1 MRIRMG
7 KKSVAAFVGC
17 LFLFLSSAVVIGAEL
32 ASLNDWKGP
41 KAKYVFMFVGDGL
54 GLQQVSAAEAFQANQ
69 GQPAAP
75 GVAKLSL
82 SRLPVQGLSTT
93 YSANSF
99 ITDSAPA
106 GTSLATGYKTDN
118 GVIGVDPSK
127 TRQFTTIAE
136 EAKKN
141 GMRVGI
147 VSTVSLNHATPA
159 SYYAHIPSRGS
170 YYEIG
175 RQLIAS
181 GFDYFGGGGLHK
193 HNAKDASGTPRKNL
207 YDIAAEKGF
216 HVLRNQES
224 ILSFRPDGKP
234 VLAVNPVLDKDSAM
248 PYAIDKTEK
257 ELTLAEF
264 VEKGV
269 EVLDNDKGFFLMAE
283 GGKID
288 WACHANDAV
297 ASIHDTFAFDEAVR
311 VAIAFAA
318 KHPEE
323 TLIVVTGD
331 HETGGMSL
339 GFAGT
344 EYATFFDKIA
354 NQNISYQ
361 VFDKRIEEL
370 RKTKG
375 AVATLTDIKG
385 DITKHFGLIFAGQE
399 EIATLAKEAKKN
411 PEARKRLGLALT
423 AAETAALKKALA
435 MSMQGNVESKPDSQE
450 FLLYGGYEP
459 LSVQVTHILNNK
471 AGIGWTSY
479 AHTGIPVPVFAS
491 GPGSELFQGYYD
503 NTDIAKK
510 LFSIMGF
517 TLPAPIMYSAAR

>member
-1 MRIRMG
+1 MRICMG
-7 KKSVAAFVGC
+7 KKSVAAFAGC
-17 LFLFLSSAVVIGAEL
+17 LFLFLSSAAAIGAGL
-32 ASLNDWKGP
+32 VSANDWKGAP
-41 KAKYVFMFVGDGL
+41 AKYVFMFVGDGL
-54 GLQQVSAAEAFQANQ
+54 GLQQVSAAEAFLANQ
-69 GQPAAP
+69 GQPGAP
-75 GVAKLSL
+75 GVVKLSL
-82 SRLPVQGLSTT
+82 SRLPAQGLSTT

-118 GVIGVDPSK
+118 GVIGIDPSK

-147 VSTVSLNHATPA
+147 VSSVSLNHATPA
-159 SYYAHIPSRGS
+159 SYYAHMPSRGS

-175 RQLIAS
+175 QQLIAS
-181 GFDYFGGGGLHK
+181 GFDYFAGGGLHK
-193 HNAKDASGTPRKNL
+193 HDAKDASGAPRKSL
-207 YDIAAEKGF
+207 YEVAAEKGF
-216 HVLRNQES
+216 HVLRDRAS
-224 ILSFRPDGKP
+224 ILSFKADGKP

-248 PYAIDKTEK
+248 PYAIDKTEN
-257 ELTLAEF
+257 ELALAEF

-269 EVLDNDKGFFLMAE
+269 EVLDNGKGFFLMVE

-288 WACHANDAV
+288 WACHANDA
-297 ASIHDTFAFDEAVR
+297 ATSIRDTFAFDEAVR
-311 VAIAFAA
+311 VALAFAA

-344 EYATFFDKIA
+344 EYATFFEKIA
-354 NQNISYQ
+354 NQKLSYQ
-361 VFDKRIEEL
+361 MFDKRIADL
-370 RKTKG
+370 RKAKG
-375 AVATLTDIKG
+375 AAATLADMKD

-399 EIATLAKEAKKN
+399 EIAVLAKEAKAN
-411 PEARKRLGLALT
+411 PEAQKRLGLTLT
-423 AAETAALKKALA
+423 AAETDMLEKALA
-435 MSMQGNVESKPDSQE
+435 MSMQGNTESKPGSQE

-459 LSVQVTHILNNK
+459 LSVQITHLLNNK

-491 GPGSELFQGYYD
+491 GPGSGLFQGYYD

-517 TLPAPIMYSAAR
+517 ALPAPAEYNASL